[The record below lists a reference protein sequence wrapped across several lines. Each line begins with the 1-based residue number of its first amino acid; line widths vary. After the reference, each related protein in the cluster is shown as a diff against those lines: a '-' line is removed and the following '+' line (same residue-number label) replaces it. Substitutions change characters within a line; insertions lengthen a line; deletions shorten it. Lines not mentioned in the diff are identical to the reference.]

1 MRKRPIHE
9 QWAGI
14 ATKHA
19 SLSTVQNQTCHLT
32 LTGRRVRLHAR
43 KMQEVWPKR
52 ATRFVSSTS
61 ILFKREKNGWQIKFF
76 LTWDQVINMLELVL
90 SQVQSFLRTLRIFL
104 VLYRSQVTSCRYE
117 TMMQCY
123 LLLSSSCSS
132 FSLLWFYKWKLVW
145 FSSVK
150 VQRNHFGNMSIT
162 NNNFI
167 NGNYFGFRYRKRN
180 NQKRVITP
188 FQFQQVIAT
197 EDGLISQIKATCS
210 TEKAAYWLQNELS
223 CLESLVLAFSN
234 KDFVTWKERE
244 REKKKR
250 GCYFCIILLAML
262 VLILIVRFVSS

>member
-150 VQRNHFGNMSIT
+150 VQRIHLETCPSRTTTSSMEIILASDIEKETIRKEWSLHFN
-162 NNNFI
+162 
-167 NGNYFGFRYRKRN
+167 
-180 NQKRVITP
+180 
-188 FQFQQVIAT
+188 
-197 EDGLISQIKATCS
+197 
-210 TEKAAYWLQNELS
+210 
-223 CLESLVLAFSN
+223 SN
-234 KDFVTWKERE
+234 K
-244 REKKKR
+244 
-250 GCYFCIILLAML
+250 L
-262 VLILIVRFVSS
+262 